1 MEKKIFKYS
10 VAILLSVFM
19 LTAFNVSAQDLVK
32 TNPNN
37 TKLLADTAGVR
48 MIKVTLAPGE
58 ELVMHTHP
66 VQMLYCLEGGQLT
79 VNYKNGKKEVVDIKP
94 GDAMQ
99 APSDP
104 PHTTKN
110 TGATTLSFLEIEI
123 PGGMKK

>member
-1 MEKKIFKYS
+1 MKKRSLIYIVMMF
-10 VAILLSVFM
+10 VSVFV
-19 LTAFNVSAQDLVK
+19 LSGFNVSGQDVVK
-32 TNPNN
+32 TNPKF

-58 ELVMHTHP
+58 EMVMHTHP

-79 VNYKNGKKEVVDIKP
+79 VNYKSGKKETMDIKA
-94 GDAMQ
+94 GDAVQ

-110 TGATTLSFLEIEI
+110 TGTSTLSFLEIEI
-123 PGGMKK
+123 GSAKK

>member
-1 MEKKIFKYS
+1 MFVS
-10 VAILLSVFM
+10 VFLLSG
-19 LTAFNVSAQDLVK
+19 FNASGQDVVK
-32 TNPNN
+32 TNPKF

-58 ELVMHTHP
+58 EMVMHTHP
-66 VQMLYCLEGGQLT
+66 VQIMYCLEGGQIT
-79 VNYKNGKKEVVDIKP
+79 ANFKSGKKETMDIKA

-110 TGATTLSFLEIEI
+110 TGTTTLSFLEIEI
-123 PGGMKK
+123 GSGKK

>member
-1 MEKKIFKYS
+1 MKKRSLIYIVMMF
-10 VAILLSVFM
+10 VSVFI
-19 LTAFNVSAQDLVK
+19 LSGFNASGQDVVK
-32 TNPNN
+32 TNPKF

-48 MIKVTLAPGE
+48 MIRVTLAPGE
-58 ELVMHTHP
+58 EMVMHTHP

-79 VNYKNGKKEVVDIKP
+79 VNYKSGKKETIDLKA

-110 TGATTLSFLEIEI
+110 TGTSTLSFLEIEI
-123 PGGMKK
+123 GSGKK

>member
-1 MEKKIFKYS
+1 MML
-10 VAILLSVFM
+10 ALVFIM
-19 LTAFNVSAQDLVK
+19 KDFTASAQDVVN
-32 TNPNN
+32 TNPKF
-37 TKLLADTAGVR
+37 TKLLTDTLGVR

-66 VQMLYCLEGGQLT
+66 VQMMYCLTAGQLT
-79 VNYKNGKKEVVDIKP
+79 VNYKSGKKETTDFKA

-110 TGATTLSFLEIEI
+110 TGKTTLSFLEIEI
-123 PGGMKK
+123 KDPKK